1 MPTQLPS
8 HHTTTAT
15 ETNRRSPR
23 RETPQDLPVRSLK
36 HGTTPPRRQERPA
49 ARPPAGYRYVGLDV
63 HAATIAVAGPDG
75 HVHAYGTTPN
85 TPIAVRT
92 LMKRLTHPGDALAV
106 CYEAGP
112 MGYGLYRQLHAMH
125 IHCDVIAPSLI
136 PTAVGD
142 RIKTDRR
149 DALKLARWYRSGDLT
164 PVWVPDAA
172 HEALRDLVRSREDAL
187 SDRTRTRHRLTKC
200 LLRHRLHRPPDM
212 AAWTQ
217 RHRAWLQ
224 QVATPAYLP
233 ERALQITVHEYLH
246 EMDRCTERVAR
257 YDAAIASAVREAAP
271 ELQAVIAALQS
282 LRGVQF
288 LTAVTVVSELGQLS
302 RFPRPAQLMAYAGLV
317 PREHSSGTRIRRSGI
332 TKCGNTHLRRIVIEA
347 AWAYRHGPHVG
358 PLLRKRQAGQSAT
371 VRAIAWH
378 AQRRLC
384 DRYHTLAQRKK
395 PLPQVIAAL
404 ARELLGFMWAI
415 GVEVER
421 THDVAPGVAA

>member
-1 MPTQLPS
+1 VP
-8 HHTTTAT
+8 
-15 ETNRRSPR
+15 
-23 RETPQDLPVRSLK
+23 SLK
-36 HGTTPPRRQERPA
+36 HATPPALRQEA
-49 ARPPAGYRYVGLDV
+49 PPGDGCRYVGLDV
-63 HAATIAVAGPDG
+63 HAATIAVALAEPDG
-75 HVHAYGTTPN
+75 QVHAYGTIAN
-85 TPIAVRT
+85 TPVAVRT
-92 LMKRLTHPGDALAV
+92 LMKRLAHAGQPLAV

-136 PTAVGD
+136 PTAPGD

-172 HEALRDLVRSREDAL
+172 HEALRDLVRAREAAM
-187 SDRTRTRHRLTKC
+187 SDRTRARHRLTKF
-200 LLRHRLHRPPDM
+200 LLRHRLHRPTGM
-212 AAWTQ
+212 AAWTL

-224 QVATPAYLP
+224 QLATPEILP
-233 ERALQITVHEYLH
+233 EPVLHVTLHEYLQ
-246 EMDRCTERVAR
+246 EIDRGTERLAR
-257 YDAAIASAVREAAP
+257 YDAAITHAVRDAAP

-288 LTAVTVVSELGQLS
+288 LTAVTVVTELGQFV
-302 RFPRPAQLMAYAGLV
+302 RFARPAQLMAYAGLV
-317 PREHSSGTRIRRSGI
+317 PREHSSGARIRRTGI
-332 TKCGNTHLRRIVIEA
+332 TKCGNTHLRRIVVEA

-358 PLLRKRQAGQSAT
+358 PLLRKRQHGQSAT
-371 VRAIAWH
+371 VKAIAWH

-384 DRYHTLAQRKK
+384 TRYLTLGQRQK
-395 PLPQVIAAL
+395 PLPQIIAAI

-421 THDVAPGVAA
+421 TRRATHPARPTITVGAAA